1 MRLRSNLAMAIIHF
15 AIAAAA
21 LAMLVLGGCAH
32 QPTPFHHTIPLGDVT
47 VHIVAL
53 PEQLPPV
60 AGVDQQRMRGAAYR
74 NGHIWVV
81 GEVIDGKLVAHEQA
95 LAHEIEHL
103 LNWRDPEKYQH
114 PHRR

>member
-21 LAMLVLGGCAH
+21 LAMLV
-32 QPTPFHHTIPLGDVT
+32 
-47 VHIVAL
+47 
-53 PEQLPPV
+53 
-60 AGVDQQRMRGAAYR
+60 
-74 NGHIWVV
+74 
-81 GEVIDGKLVAHEQA
+81 AHEQA

-103 LNWRDPEKYQH
+103 LNWRGPEKYQH